1 MTHQLLTIALFAIVA
16 GCVMFQVAIDLK
28 EKFIDASSTVRGH
41 RETLFPYASYTCSPA
56 CCLQKN
62 TGLSCD
68 RGCVCLPS

>member
-1 MTHQLLTIALFAIVA
+1 MTLQLVTIAVFAIIAV
-16 GCVMFQVAIDLK
+16 CIIIQVARDLK
-28 EKFIDASSTVRGH
+28 EKFTNASTVHKERD
-41 RETLFPYASYTCSPA
+41 TLFPYASYTCSPA